1 MSGRLKQ
8 IAGGTMC
15 KLEINFFD
23 QNRAGVGIT
32 AYLFDIRELD
42 IIRFFGMFLS
52 KILFTLGQCS
62 TSSALLLNVYDHFCV
77 MANSIEEDGKVPR
90 INVLDEGQSI
100 TDSDETPQR
109 IYRSQFYG
117 TNELDRDV
125 DISMPLGK
133 ETYYAPAAVMFFLQY
148 LLKHLSDRG
157 VQTMLVYM
165 KHVLDYFLHIGE
177 LGSLRAGRE
186 ADQYALNMMLTVD
199 GGSDHGQGMM

>member
-1 MSGRLKQ
+1 MGGIFKQ

-23 QNRAGVGIT
+23 QKRAGVGIT
-32 AYLFDIRELD
+32 AYLFDVRELD
-42 IIRFFGMFLS
+42 VIRFFSMFLS

-62 TSSALLLNVYDHFCV
+62 TSSALLLNVYDYFCA
-77 MANSIEEDGKVPR
+77 MANNRLEDGRVPR
-90 INVLDEGQSI
+90 VNVLEKDQLL

-117 TNELDRDV
+117 TNDLDRDI
-125 DISMPLGK
+125 DISMPLG
-133 ETYYAPAAVMFFLQY
+133 EENYYAPAAVMFFLQY
-148 LLKHLSDRG
+148 LLLNLSDKG
-157 VQTMLVYM
+157 VQMMVVYM
-165 KHVLDYFLHIGE
+165 KHVLDYYLHIGE
-177 LGSLRAGRE
+177 YSKLRAGSE